1 MQYEHVHVHI
11 YISIY
16 TCISTIATSTLTST
30 LTWNLNLILNLN
42 HIHIHTTVMRAANIH
57 ASEDLPS
64 VPLTRLLGH
73 EAGPIRAVQFSHDG
87 KYCLS
92 AGHDRTVRL
101 FNPLRID
108 PAYASNAAPA
118 TRNANANVPQTE
130 TETGGKDMTDIPPA
144 LPIQTYT
151 DGHTHPIS
159 AIAMDASSTTL
170 LSASHHSL
178 IVTDVLTR
186 KLQRR
191 FQGHTGVINTVA
203 CSKDASIY
211 VSGSYD
217 GTVRIWDGRSRD
229 RNPIQVLDDAKDS
242 VSNVNILQDSSGS
255 GGWDGGGCE
264 IVTASIDGCIRSY
277 DLRRGLVHVDD
288 LNGAGAH
295 KEQAVSLTSVSCTSD
310 AKLMAIHCLHGS
322 IPLMERSSGTILT
335 TCFGGHSSGRYSLE
349 CHITADDRYVATGSE
364 DGAVVFYDL
373 DSGEVVQ
380 TLEGHTRATC
390 SIACHP
396 KPKQS
401 SMILTGSYDGSAIVW
416 GNRHTTAYQ

>member
-1 MQYEHVHVHI
+1 
-11 YISIY
+11 
-16 TCISTIATSTLTST
+16 
-30 LTWNLNLILNLN
+30 
-42 HIHIHTTVMRAANIH
+42 MRAAKTQ
-57 ASEDLPS
+57 ASDDLPS

-108 PAYASNAAPA
+108 PAYASKTNVTGIA
-118 TRNANANVPQTE
+118 TDTDTQSEN
-130 TETGGKDMTDIPPA
+130 GGKDMSSIPPA

-159 AIAMDASSTTL
+159 AIAMDASSSTL
-170 LSASHHSL
+170 LSASHQSL
-178 IVTDVLTR
+178 IITDVLTR

-191 FQGHTGVINTVA
+191 YQGHTGLINTVA
-203 CSKDASIY
+203 CSNNASIY
-211 VSGSYD
+211 FSGSYD
-217 GTVRIWDGRSRD
+217 GTVRIWDGRSGD
-229 RNPIQVLDDAKDS
+229 RNPIQILDDARDS
-242 VSNVNILQDSSGS
+242 VSDVKIVQDESGS
-255 GGWDGGGCE
+255 LEGGCCE

-288 LNGAGAH
+288 LNGQGKDKDEGMGMDVA
-295 KEQAVSLTSVSCTSD
+295 LTSVSYTSD
-310 AKLMAIHCLHGS
+310 AKIMAIHCLNGS
-322 IPLMERSSGTILT
+322 IPLMERSSGTILH
-335 TCFGGHSSGRYSLE
+335 TCFGGHTSGRYSLE
-349 CHITADDRYVATGSE
+349 CNITADDRYVATGSD

-380 TLEGHTRATC
+380 TLEGHRRATC

-396 KPKQS
+396 TRKQS